1 VLGPQTRPPLES
13 GDWLAPVEEFSQIG
27 GHPTWV
33 QDAEYPQ
40 CPGCQQPTPFIDQLS
55 NEDYEKYGEG
65 IYYLFA
71 YGQCGVVST
80 NHQQS

>member
-1 VLGPQTRPPLES
+1 MLGSRASHPLES
-13 GDWLAPVEEFSQIG
+13 ADWLAPVEGFSQIG

-33 QDAEYPQ
+33 QEAEYPE
-40 CPGCQQPTPFIDQLS
+40 CRVCQQPMPFIAQLS
-55 NEDYEKYGEG
+55 NEDHEEYAEG

-71 YGQCGVVST
+71 CGRCGVAAT